1 MDQSTERRS
10 YRAMRHEVEP
20 VPVARLRG
28 ADLLLVLW
36 SALFGSCFTALALI
50 GLFGGRFLNAIC
62 GG

>member
-1 MDQSTERRS
+1 VDQSTERRS
-10 YRAMRHEVEP
+10 FRAMRHEPEQ
-20 VPVARLRG
+20 VPHSRLQG

-50 GLFGGRFLNAIC
+50 GLFGGRFINIVC